1 MAAERVVTLQQLIKE
16 SGHVEDRRIGEFAA
30 RALAVQRFRHD
41 AGISNTTRITRSTAL
56 LALMMLDP
64 KIRAAVEVS
73 GVTQTELAAALSLS
87 GASMTTATGPAELHD
102 EFERALRTYLADRP
116 LQPAISLM
124 DVATAILR
132 DGRDRPIGLLPERL
146 KKLDY
151 ARALAAVGAL
161 TPRVSGSATSVQA
174 DAQVQAEGR
183 VGEPP
188 ALSESMQAVAREL
201 SSAPE
206 PVSSFTVVEAVARR
220 HPEYADRRLGTIA
233 SVPDAQRLSWAEWEE
248 KVAQGY
254 EREALARSVHGVLD
268 GRLFLAGLAL
278 ADPALHQ
285 AMVAAD
291 VWTPLLLEID
301 DRAAPVGS
309 PLGSVLHEIQFGYG
323 YRSDQASGEDQL
335 GIQGEVNAV
344 CAVVTDPV
352 VKPPLAVGLFGEW
365 GSGKSFFMD
374 KMRQRVAEL
383 TTPSTTDSQETKPL
397 NVIQIRFNAWHYS
410 DSSLW
415 SSLAIEIFERLVD
428 PEPVDEAERAQ
439 WLLRKGD
446 PKRTE
451 RKDLLSQLETYRG
464 AKAALDAE
472 RAHLETERAALAE
485 RRDEATKQRL
495 LSVQKA
501 SFTDVAGALA
511 EDPTV
516 RRALDQVARQL
527 DLKPAVGELQDL
539 ASELRTTTGYLP
551 TVWRLVQHKTWTV
564 ALAAAFV
571 VLALTTAALAVRPDA
586 SWLGSLATG
595 IGSVAA
601 VVVAVVGWI
610 RPAARQVNRALKV
623 IESAVHASAEVE
635 AKLRSR
641 REREKRV
648 LEVTLAAKD
657 HEIAQ
662 ATQAIAALDEK
673 IAATEAAAEALTV
686 GRRLYDFLADRAA
699 GYQKHQGVVGM
710 LHRDFRLLDAQL
722 LAYRTQTAQT
732 PGWPA
737 ADRVVL
743 YIDDLDRCAPSKV
756 LEVLEAVHLL
766 LALELFVV
774 VVGVDPRWLERS
786 LRHQYRELVSTG
798 EPGADPYLR
807 AMPIEYL
814 EKIFQIPLTLPAM
827 EPTGYAR
834 LIASLAPTTAVP
846 TPTPAGP
853 AVPGTTR
860 RATSGESPGGD
871 RAPTRASL
879 DVQPGSAAS
888 GSRGRPIDLTPAEVT
903 FAQKLGPLVDSP
915 RAAKRLMNTYRL
927 IRATQHVGS
936 RSRFLG
942 VEGQAGEYQVVLS
955 LLAVAAGYPTMADR
969 VLVALQDD
977 ARTHAVHTWPAFV
990 AALAPATASSSAGS
1004 LVPKDLDL
1012 LNDPER
1018 TDSAVW
1024 ANLHRALTACLPAI
1038 QLAELEPYQRWGRI
1052 VARFS
1057 FTL

>member
-1 MAAERVVTLQQLIKE
+1 MAAERTETLQELITE
-16 SGHVEDRRIGEFAA
+16 TGHSEDHRIGEFAGLA
-30 RALAVQRFRHD
+30 AAVQRVRHD
-41 AGISNTTRITRSTAL
+41 AGVSNTTLVTRSTAL
-56 LALMMLDP
+56 LVLMLLDP
-64 KIRAAVEVS
+64 KINAALEVG
-73 GVTQTELAAALSLS
+73 GVRQSELFKALSLTS
-87 GASMTTATGPAELHD
+87 VPESTASGPAGLHD
-102 EFERALRTYLADRP
+102 EFERAMRRYLADRP
-116 LQPAISLM
+116 PQPPIDLQDI
-124 DVATAILR
+124 ATAIIR
-132 DGRDRPIGLLPERL
+132 DGRDQPGGLLPERL
-146 KKLDY
+146 KELDY
-151 ARALAAVGAL
+151 AIVLADIDRFPPSTSESRAE
-161 TPRVSGSATSVQA
+161 R
-174 DAQVQAEGR
+174 
-183 VGEPP
+183 PP
-188 ALSESMQAVAREL
+188 LSESLQAVAREL
-201 SSAPE
+201 SSTPDTL
-206 PVSSFTVVEAVARR
+206 SSFTIVRAIAQR
-220 HPEYADRRLGTIA
+220 HPEYADHRLGAAVLTP
-233 SVPDAQRLSWAEWEE
+233 VPGATRLTWPEWAEN
-248 KVAQGY
+248 VANGY
-254 EREALARSVHGVLD
+254 DRGALAQSAHGVLD
-268 GRLFLAGLAL
+268 GRLFLIGLAL
-278 ADPALHQ
+278 ADPTLHQ
-285 AMVAAD
+285 AMAAAG

-301 DRAAPVGS
+301 EVAAPVGS
-309 PLGSVLHEIQFGYG
+309 ALSTVLREIQFGYG
-323 YRSDQASGEDQL
+323 YRNDQASGDDQL

-344 CAVVTDPV
+344 CAVITDPV

-383 TTPSTTDSQETKPL
+383 TTPSTAGSQDPKPL

-428 PEPVDEAERAQ
+428 PEPIDETERAQ
-439 WLLRKGD
+439 WVLRKGD
-446 PKRTE
+446 PMQTE
-451 RKDLLSQLETYRG
+451 RRDLLSQLETYRG

-472 RAHLETERAALAE
+472 RVHLTTERAALAR
-485 RRDEATKQRL
+485 RRDQATQQRMQ
-495 LSVQKA
+495 SVQKA
-501 SFTDVAGALA
+501 RFTDVAGALA
-511 EDPTV
+511 EDTTV
-516 RRALDQVARQL
+516 RRALDRVATEL
-527 DLKPAVGELQDL
+527 KVKPAVSELQGL
-539 ASELRTTTGYLP
+539 AAELRTTSGYLP
-551 TVWRLVQHKTWTV
+551 TVWRLVRHKTWTV
-564 ALAAAFV
+564 ALAATFF
-571 VLALTTAALAVRPDA
+571 VLALATAALIVRPSV
-586 SWLGSLATG
+586 SWLGSLVTG
-595 IGSVAA
+595 AGSVAA
-601 VVVAVVGWI
+601 IVVAVVGWI

-623 IESAVHASAEVE
+623 IESAIHASAEVE

-641 REREKRV
+641 REREERI
-648 LEVTLAAKD
+648 LDVTLTAKD

-673 IAATEAAAEALTV
+673 IAASEAAAEALTV

-722 LAYRTQTAQT
+722 LAYRTQATQT

-786 LRHQYRELVSTG
+786 LRHQYRELVTTG
-798 EPGADPYLR
+798 EPGTDPYLR

-846 TPTPAGP
+846 TLTSPGDAQL
-853 AVPGTTR
+853 GTTR

-871 RAPTRASL
+871 RAPTRAPL
-879 DVQPGSAAS
+879 DVQPGSAAA
-888 GSRGRPIDLTPAEVT
+888 GLHGQQIDLTPGEVT
-903 FAQKLGPLVDSP
+903 FAQQLGPLVDSP
-915 RAAKRLMNTYRL
+915 RAAKRLINTYRL

-942 VEGQAGEYQVVLS
+942 VNRQPGEYQVVLT
-955 LLAVAAGYPTMADR
+955 LLAVAAGYPTMVDR

-977 ARTHAVHTWPAFV
+977 AGKHGIHLWPDFV
-990 AALAPATASSSAGS
+990 AALAPSTAASPTGR
-1004 LVPKDLDL
+1004 LVPSDLDL
-1012 LNDPER
+1012 PNDPER
-1018 TDSAVW
+1018 IDSAVW
-1024 ANLHRALTACLPAI
+1024 ANMHRSLAACLPAT
-1038 QLAELEPYQRWGRI
+1038 QLTQLEPYQRWGRI